1 MQVPSPPVSWLFS
14 FAMSPKE
21 YQPVGQGR
29 SDDGSEDERIHSR
42 TSAEIREHDQETL
55 TAEEDAERILDSKRR
70 TGTVASL
77 FRRDDHSDIWLS
89 EKTKRRARRKRGGG
103 VERRELMYEME
114 EGGPRSSSAESS
126 GHSSEVDMARFGA
139 AQAREKQ
146 SKRSRLFKFA
156 TIHVVIIIAFLA
168 VLYGAWRASQK
179 ISDTRGTSY
188 VPQHLSNGSHI
199 FAPTTILISLDG
211 FRADFLYR
219 NLTPT
224 LSEFVRSGVSPKY
237 MFPSFPS
244 LTFPNHFTLVT
255 GLHPESHG
263 IVGNTFWDP
272 ETQKE
277 FYYTDSVR
285 SMTPEWWDAEPVWV
299 TAELAGVRTAIH
311 MWPGR

>member
-1 MQVPSPPVSWLFS
+1 M
-14 FAMSPKE
+14 
-21 YQPVGQGR
+21 YG
-29 SDDGSEDERIHSR
+29 R
-42 TSAEIREHDQETL
+42 TSTEIREHDHETL
-55 TAEEDAERILDSKRR
+55 TAEEDAERLLVNQRR
-70 TGTVASL
+70 TGTVSSL
-77 FRRDDHSDIWLS
+77 FRKNSRDDLRLSDKS
-89 EKTKRRARRKRGGG
+89 KGRNRRRRGGG

-114 EGGPRSSSAESS
+114 EGGPRSSSTESS
-126 GHSSEVDMARFGA
+126 GHSSEVDMGQLGV
-139 AQAREKQ
+139 AQARQRQ

-156 TIHVVIIIAFLA
+156 MIHVVIIIAFLA
-168 VLYGAWRASQK
+168 ALYGAWLASNSK
-179 ISDTRGTSY
+179 HHTRGTRY
-188 VPQHLSNGSHI
+188 VPQQLSNGSHI

-211 FRADFLYR
+211 FRADFLHR

-272 ETQKE
+272 EMHEE
-277 FYYTDSVR
+277 FYYTDPAR
-285 SMTPEWWDAEPVWV
+285 SMTPKWWNAEPVWV
-299 TAELAGVRTAIH
+299 TAELAGVTTAIH